1 MPTIHPAGADRGS
14 RNGGLSQWPLGF
26 SLISAAE
33 QGSLLGQLEIA
44 FSIAR
49 QAGQGA
55 DPILLG
61 AQPFGNPSLMADG
74 LSFIEAHGYHI
85 RAFGKFDR
93 RAR

>member
-1 MPTIHPAGADRGS
+1 MVVYLNAAR
-14 RNGGLSQWPLGF
+14 F
-26 SLISAAE
+26 SSISAAE
-33 QGSLLGQLEIA
+33 QRPLFGQLEIA

-61 AQPFGNPSLMADG
+61 AQPFGNLFLMVDG

-85 RAFGKFDR
+85 RPFAKFDR